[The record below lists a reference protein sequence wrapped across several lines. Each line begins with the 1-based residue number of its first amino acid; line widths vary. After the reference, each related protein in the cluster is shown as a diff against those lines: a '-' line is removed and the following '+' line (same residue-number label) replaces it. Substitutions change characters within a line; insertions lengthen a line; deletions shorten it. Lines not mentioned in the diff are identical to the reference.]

1 LTDQASKAFRRRIL
15 EAGGSMT
22 AILVSTPHIAV
33 RVCRYAAGE
42 RHKRHTDAF
51 SRISY
56 LVQGAF
62 TEEVRSGTALM
73 GPGEVLV
80 KSHAAE
86 HENHFGPRGA
96 VLVALEFLDDDPIA
110 DCGANFWRKRVDANA
125 MRLATAFLEAG
136 IAGDGAGAEIAGS
149 DLVAAN
155 DESSERNAPGWLA
168 HLSNDLADA
177 GLAEINVAERAR
189 EAGVHPVHAS
199 RLFRR
204 CYGASITEYAQ
215 AHSVRR
221 AVAHIADE
229 APLSEV
235 ALGAGFYD
243 QAHMNRVFRRVLGRT
258 PAAQRSLMRQAAC

>member
-1 LTDQASKAFRRRIL
+1 MST
-15 EAGGSMT
+15 
-22 AILVSTPHIAV
+22 ILVSTPRIAV

-42 RHKRHTDAF
+42 RHKRHTDPF

-62 TEEVRSGTALM
+62 TEDVRCGTALM

-80 KSHAAE
+80 KSSAAK
-86 HENHFGPRGA
+86 HENQFGPRGA
-96 VLVALEFLDDDPIA
+96 VLVALEFLEDDPIA
-110 DCGANFWRKRVDANA
+110 DRGTDFWRKRVDAGA
-125 MRLATAFLEAG
+125 MRLAAAFVEAG
-136 IAGDGAGAEIAGS
+136 IAGDAVGAEIAGF
-149 DLVAAN
+149 DLVAAHE
-155 DESSERNAPGWLA
+155 ESTERSAPGWLR

-189 EAGVHPVHAS
+189 YAGVHPVHAS

-221 AVAHIADE
+221 AVAHLVGE
-229 APLSEV
+229 APLSEI
-235 ALGAGFYD
+235 ALNAGFYD

-258 PAAQRSLMRQAAC
+258 PAAHRSLMRQAAC

>member
-1 LTDQASKAFRRRIL
+1 MST
-15 EAGGSMT
+15 
-22 AILVSTPHIAV
+22 ILVSTPRIAV

-42 RHKRHTDAF
+42 RHGRHTDPF

-62 TEEVRSGTALM
+62 TEDVRSGTALM
-73 GPGEVLV
+73 SPGEVLL
-80 KSHAAE
+80 KSSAAK
-86 HENHFGPRGA
+86 HENQFGPRGA
-96 VLVALEFLDDDPIA
+96 VLVALEFLEDDPIA
-110 DCGANFWRKRVDANA
+110 DCDADFWRKRVDAGA
-125 MRLATAFLEAG
+125 MRLATAFVEAG
-136 IAGDGAGAEIAGS
+136 IAGDGSSAEIAGT

-155 DESSERNAPGWLA
+155 DDSTERNAPVWLR

-177 GLAEINVAERAR
+177 GMAEINVAERAR
-189 EAGVHPVHAS
+189 EAGVHPAHAS

-221 AVAHIADE
+221 AVAELLGE
-229 APLSEV
+229 ATLSEI
-235 ALGAGFYD
+235 ALDAGFYD

-258 PAAQRSLMRQAAC
+258 PASQRSLMRQAAC

>member
-1 LTDQASKAFRRRIL
+1 MST
-15 EAGGSMT
+15 
-22 AILVSTPHIAV
+22 ILVSTPRIAV

-42 RHKRHTDAF
+42 RHGRHTDPF

-62 TEEVRSGTALM
+62 TEDVRSGTALM
-73 GPGEVLV
+73 SPGEVLL
-80 KSHAAE
+80 KSSAAK
-86 HENHFGPRGA
+86 HENQFGPRGA
-96 VLVALEFLDDDPIA
+96 VLVALEFLEDDPIA
-110 DCGANFWRKRVDANA
+110 DCDADFWRKRVDASA
-125 MRLATAFLEAG
+125 MRLATAFVEAG
-136 IAGDGAGAEIAGS
+136 VAGDGASAEIAGA

-155 DESSERNAPGWLA
+155 DDCTERNAPVWLR

-177 GLAEINVAERAR
+177 GMAEINVAERAR
-189 EAGVHPVHAS
+189 EAGVHPAHAS

-221 AVAHIADE
+221 AVAELLGE
-229 APLSEV
+229 ATLSEI
-235 ALGAGFYD
+235 ALDAGFYD

-258 PAAQRSLMRQAAC
+258 PASQRSLMRQAAC